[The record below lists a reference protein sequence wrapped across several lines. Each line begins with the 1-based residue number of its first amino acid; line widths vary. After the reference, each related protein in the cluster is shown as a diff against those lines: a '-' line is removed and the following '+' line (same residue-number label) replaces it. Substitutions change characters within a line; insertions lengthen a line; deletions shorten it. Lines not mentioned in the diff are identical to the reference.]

1 MDILYN
7 QIKDKYDVH
16 VINSRFWGNKFSL
29 RIKISNESKVYQK
42 CPEAEFLS
50 IIIPPDSYIYCYETA
65 LYSNSKGVVYNEELG
80 YSDVC
85 KFDNS
90 DEVVKELERLGL

>member
-85 KFDNS
+85 RFNHS
-90 DEVVKELERLGL
+90 DEIVKELERLVL